1 MSEKDQKVEQISF
14 EDLSKNYLVETGEE
28 ITKNQIKSSNI
39 IEDEDGNCTIDGYKI
54 EANACSMLKD
64 DYESET

>member
-1 MSEKDQKVEQISF
+1 MSEKDEKVEQISF

-28 ITKNQIKSSNI
+28 IIKNEIKSSDI
-39 IEDEDGNCTIDGYKI
+39 IEDKDENCTIDGHKI

-64 DYESET
+64 D